1 MESSRHHTPIDYGG
15 KRAIADVI
23 WQALGDPS
31 VFVDPFAGS
40 NAILLARPS
49 IPKVETVNDAD
60 GLLVNAWR
68 AIKTAPE
75 EVARWADEPV
85 HELTLHAVHAWLV
98 REKPGFVEQLRADPD
113 FYDTQAAGRWLWGI
127 SAWIGPGWCASGHAR
142 HLKVPHISGKHV
154 GCGIHQQR
162 PMVGGKTPGN
172 GVHRKRPMVAADRQ
186 GNGVHAGAQQLPAV
200 DGFHHGKGI
209 CAPQGSDL
217 HAWFAALA
225 VRLRRVRICCGD
237 WRRVLTPVVLEGAG
251 MSGIVLDPPYS
262 HADRDPR
269 LYAHDEDI
277 AADVAEWAREHGDNP
292 RYRIVL
298 CSYDTEH
305 AMPSTWTCI
314 PWQANGG
321 YANQRKT
328 RKNGNKYREVLWCSP
343 HCETVTRQLGLF
355 AQEGP

>member
-1 MESSRHHTPIDYGG
+1 
-15 KRAIADVI
+15 
-23 WQALGDPS
+23 
-31 VFVDPFAGS
+31 
-40 NAILLARPS
+40 LLARPS

-68 AIKTAPE
+68 AIKHAPE
-75 EVARWADEPV
+75 DVARWADEPV

-127 SAWIGPGWCASGHAR
+127 SAWIGPGWCASRHER
-142 HLKVPHISGKHV
+142 HLKVPLISGKHV
-154 GCGIHQQR
+154 GRGIHQQR

-172 GVHRKRPMVAADRQ
+172 GVHRKRPIVAADRQ

-200 DGFHHGKGI
+200 GSFHHGKGI
-209 CAPQGSDL
+209 LKRPQVQGDQQTNGVNNAAHL
-217 HAWFAALA
+217 VEWFAALA
-225 VRLRRVRICCGD
+225 ARLRRVRICCGD

-277 AADVAEWAREHGDNP
+277 AADVAQWARAHGDNP

-298 CSYDTEH
+298 CGYEGH
-305 AMPSTWTCI
+305 YEMPGTWTQI
-314 PWQANGG
+314 PYTVNGG
-321 YANQRKT
+321 YGNQRKAGT
-328 RKNGNKYREVLWCSP
+328 NRNKYREMLWCSP

-355 AQEGP
+355 APEGP